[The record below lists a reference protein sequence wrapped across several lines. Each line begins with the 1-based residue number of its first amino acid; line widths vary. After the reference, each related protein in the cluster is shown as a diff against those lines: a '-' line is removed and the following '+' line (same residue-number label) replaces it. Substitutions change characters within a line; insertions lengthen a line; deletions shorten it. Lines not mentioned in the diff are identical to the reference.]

1 MKSILWKV
9 AKEHHT
15 TEEEVRSAIDEAI
28 AIAMQNE
35 DPAVKALW
43 ASIPRKGAIPTAE
56 EFILW
61 AALRINSDS
70 M

>member
-35 DPAVKALW
+35 DPAVKSSLGQH
-43 ASIPRKGAIPTAE
+43 SQKRSC
-56 EFILW
+56 
-61 AALRINSDS
+61 SDCRGVYS
-70 M
+70 VGGFADKQ